1 MRFFDELKNLWATS
15 GLFHDGVLVVV
26 GLVLGIVLVSVLL

>member
-1 MRFFDELKNLWATS
+1 MRFFEELTDLWAAR
-15 GLFHDGVLVVV
+15 GLFHDGVLVVG